1 MMQILSKNI
10 SISRFYSFIGVCAVS
25 ALLAS
30 CSGQVP
36 TQTEIQQDN
45 LDSRA
50 KQLVRVADTTRESGD
65 MANAM
70 QLYARAADMRQ
81 DWFVQRLRLGETAL
95 SVGQY
100 PDALLA
106 FESTA
111 QLAPKDNRG
120 HNGAGVVLDLLGMHD
135 EAQQRYIS
143 GMEQAPDNGPLRN
156 NLGLSLALSGD
167 YEAVIELLESAVTRQ
182 PDDVRTRQNLALV
195 YGLSRNENRARSISA
210 DVMSKAVI
218 DNNIAFYAKLRNMSP
233 ADRTKAVFGIL
244 K

>member
-1 MMQILSKNI
+1 M
-10 SISRFYSFIGVCAVS
+10 
-25 ALLAS
+25 
-30 CSGQVP
+30 P
-36 TQTEIQQDN
+36 TQAEIQQDN

-50 KQLVRVADTTRESGD
+50 KQLVRMADTTRESGD

-81 DWFVQRLRLGETAL
+81 DWVVPRQRLGETAL

-100 PDALLA
+100 PDALMT
-106 FESTA
+106 FESAA

-120 HNGAGVVLDLLGMHD
+120 HNSASVVLDLMGMHD

-167 YEAVIELLESAVTRQ
+167 YEAAIELLESAVTRQ

-195 YGLSRNENRARSISA
+195 YGLSGNDNRARLISA

>member
-1 MMQILSKNI
+1 MQRTFKTRSHDE
-10 SISRFYSFIGVCAVS
+10 ISRILKAGLFVLF
-25 ALLAS
+25 LTS

-45 LDSRA
+45 VNSRA
-50 KQLVRVADTTRESGD
+50 SQLVRVADTTRESGD

-70 QLYARAADMRQ
+70 QLYARAADMRR
-81 DWFVQRLRLGETAL
+81 DWILPRLRLGETAL
-95 SVGQY
+95 TAGQY
-100 PDALLA
+100 QDALNA
-106 FESTA
+106 FEA
-111 QLAPKDNRG
+111 AAELAPRDNRG
-120 HNGAGVVLDLLGMHD
+120 HNGAGIALDLLGMHD

-167 YEAVIELLESAVTRQ
+167 YEAAIELLESAVTRQ

-195 YGLSRNENRARSISA
+195 YGLSGNENRVRSISA
-210 DVMSKAVI
+210 DVISKAAI
-218 DNNIAFYAKLRNMSP
+218 ENNIAYYAKLRGMTSE
-233 ADRTKAVFGIL
+233 ARSKAVFGML

>member
-1 MMQILSKNI
+1 MVQILSKKL
-10 SISRFYSFIGVCAVS
+10 STSRFCNFLGVCAIS
-25 ALLAS
+25 AILSS

-36 TQTEIQQDN
+36 TQAEIEQDN

-50 KQLVRVADTTRESGD
+50 SQLVRVADTTRESGD

-81 DWFVQRLRLGETAL
+81 GWIVPRLRLGETAL
-95 SVGQY
+95 SVGRYQ
-100 PDALLA
+100 DALKA
-106 FESTA
+106 FESAA
-111 QLAPKDNRG
+111 QVAPLDNRG
-120 HNGAGVVLDLLGMHD
+120 HNGAGVALDLMGMHE

-167 YEAVIELLESAVTRQ
+167 YEAAVELLESAVTRQ
-182 PDDVRTRQNLALV
+182 PDDARTRHNLSLV
-195 YGLSRNENRARSISA
+195 YGLSGNENRARSISA
-210 DVMSKAVI
+210 GVMSDAAI
-218 DNNIAFYAKLRNMSP
+218 DNNIAFYAKLRAMPPS
-233 ADRTKAVFGIL
+233 DRTKAVFGVL

>member
-65 MANAM
+65 LANAM

-81 DWFVQRLRLGETAL
+81 DWFVPRLRLGETAL

-167 YEAVIELLESAVTRQ
+167 YEAVIDL
-182 PDDVRTRQNLALV
+182 
-195 YGLSRNENRARSISA
+195 GKCRNA
-210 DVMSKAVI
+210 
-218 DNNIAFYAKLRNMSP
+218 P
-233 ADRTKAVFGIL
+233 A
-244 K
+244 

>member
-70 QLYARAADMRQ
+70 QWYARAADMRQ
-81 DWFVQRLRLGETAL
+81 DWFVPRLRLGETAL

-111 QLAPKDNRG
+111 QLAPKDNLG
-120 HNGAGVVLDLLGMHD
+120 HNGAGVSWTCWECMTRRSNDIFQAWNRHQTMARFAITLG
-135 EAQQRYIS
+135 
-143 GMEQAPDNGPLRN
+143 
-156 NLGLSLALSGD
+156 SL
-167 YEAVIELLESAVTRQ
+167 
-182 PDDVRTRQNLALV
+182 
-195 YGLSRNENRARSISA
+195 
-210 DVMSKAVI
+210 
-218 DNNIAFYAKLRNMSP
+218 
-233 ADRTKAVFGIL
+233 
-244 K
+244 

>member
-1 MMQILSKNI
+1 
-10 SISRFYSFIGVCAVS
+10 
-25 ALLAS
+25 
-30 CSGQVP
+30 
-36 TQTEIQQDN
+36 
-45 LDSRA
+45 
-50 KQLVRVADTTRESGD
+50 
-65 MANAM
+65 
-70 QLYARAADMRQ
+70 
-81 DWFVQRLRLGETAL
+81 
-95 SVGQY
+95 
-100 PDALLA
+100 
-106 FESTA
+106 
-111 QLAPKDNRG
+111 
-120 HNGAGVVLDLLGMHD
+120 MHD

-218 DNNIAFYAKLRNMSP
+218 DNNIAFYTKLRNMSP